1 MNVRSESNIERVR
14 QVAQLALNEVDR
26 LVVEMVRLRRENL
39 ELRGATPEQLQQEL
53 ALLDQR
59 IADDAAR
66 LEAEFDKR
74 TAATKNDGDEEQD
87 EAEQATKKKPRTRSG
102 SRLEQRTLPV
112 VEVIH
117 DVDEADRKCRECGFD
132 TKLWEGQDDV
142 TEEVDVVTREFVIR
156 KHLRR
161 KYRCTCGCL
170 ESADM
175 PKRLVPG
182 GRYSNE
188 LAVEVATMKYV
199 DQLPLERIVKI
210 FKREGLVIDSQTL
223 WDQVHALANILKP
236 TYRRLRDEILT
247 SPVIGMDQSPWKVLG
262 HDKTWQ
268 MWTLTTTKLC
278 WFDICETKGT
288 ADGIRVLGP
297 FKGTV
302 IGDAATTHDALAKA
316 LPIKLAHCWAHVL
329 RAAEHA
335 EVAHPLQAARIL
347 SFIRMLYDVD
357 DDAGDDVE
365 RRRTLRDTR
374 SRELVAEFFDWR
386 LLQHPLPSSPLAKL
400 IGYIDRHKVGLLRF
414 LDDPLVPLDN
424 NQSERGY
431 GWVAVGRRSFFGS
444 RSKRGTEA
452 AALFYSLAE
461 SARRCGLEP
470 RAWFSTALAAAL
482 AKEQIKLPHEA

>member
-1 MNVRSESNIERVR
+1 MFDSLRTFTEISI

-26 LVVEMVRLRRENL
+26 LVAEMVRLRRENL

-59 IADDAAR
+59 LAADAAR

-74 TAATKNDGDEEQD
+74 TTATKNDGDEEQD

-302 IGDAATTHDALAKA
+302 IDGAATTHSRRHCRSSSRIAGRMFCA
-316 LPIKLAHCWAHVL
+316 PPSTPKLHIRCRPHGSSASSEISTTSTTTRGTTSTGGVL
-329 RAAEHA
+329 CAIHA
-335 EVAHPLQAARIL
+335 RGN
-347 SFIRMLYDVD
+347 S
-357 DDAGDDVE
+357 
-365 RRRTLRDTR
+365 
-374 SRELVAEFFDWR
+374 S
-386 LLQHPLPSSPLAKL
+386 PSSL
-400 IGYIDRHKVGLLRF
+400 IGGCCSI
-414 LDDPLVPLDN
+414 PC
-424 NQSERGY
+424 
-431 GWVAVGRRSFFGS
+431 RRV
-444 RSKRGTEA
+444 RWRN
-452 AALFYSLAE
+452 
-461 SARRCGLEP
+461 
-470 RAWFSTALAAAL
+470 
-482 AKEQIKLPHEA
+482 